1 MEQVLEFIFFVFV
14 IALVM
19 TAVVVYRLYR
29 RLRKNMRDFTNQ
41 AMGGFTASSQEDAA
55 HESYSSSSTTDA
67 GDTIIDTRSPQDVN
81 KKIFAKDEGEYVDFK
96 EK

>member
-19 TAVVVYRLYR
+19 TAAVVYRLYR

-55 HESYSSSSTTDA
+55 HESYSSSTTDA